1 VLFVLGV
8 YMLVFAAMF
17 GCKNDPVKFILGHA
31 FFSPI
36 AKISFSIYLTHFI
49 VIMRG
54 SFSARI
60 DFYWQAMSSIYIV
73 ITDIFYS
80 MILALVLSLLV
91 ESPTLGLEK
100 IFLRG
105 GGDKKKSH
113 EISKKDIETLEK
125 SYI

>member
-1 VLFVLGV
+1 
-8 YMLVFAAMF
+8 MLVFAAMF

-91 ESPTLGLEK
+91 ESPILGLEK

-113 EISKKDIETLEK
+113 EISKRDIETLEK

>member
-1 VLFVLGV
+1 
-8 YMLVFAAMF
+8 MLVFAAMF

-36 AKISFSIYLTHFI
+36 AKVSFAIYLTHFI
-49 VIMRG
+49 MIMRG
-54 SFSARI
+54 TFSAKI
-60 DFYWQAMSSIYIV
+60 DFYWQTMSSIYIV
-73 ITDIFYS
+73 MIDIFYS
-80 MILALVLSLLV
+80 TLLALVLSLLV
-91 ESPTLGLEK
+91 ESPTMGLEK

-105 GGDKKKSH
+105 GGDKKKAH